1 MVTSSLWI
9 VKINRSIKLCM
20 MCFIGSSPVS
30 GVSMSIFCLL
40 AFSNRIHNPWDFMVL
55 TISSW
60 LYRFLTEV
68 LLIPLSAFIIRK
80 LEQKETE

>member
-1 MVTSSLWI
+1 
-9 VKINRSIKLCM
+9 M